1 MNIPRSEYP
10 RPQFVRNEWIN
21 LNGEWEF
28 EIDNGRS
35 GRERNLQTKEHLDS
49 KITVPFCPESKLS
62 GLAHTDFMEAVWYKK
77 TVTLPEGWQGDGRRT
92 ILHIGA
98 CDYETEVF
106 VNGTSV
112 GRHIGGFIS
121 FEFDIT
127 SALKEGAN
135 DIVIT
140 ATDLLRRNAQPG
152 GKQSKRF
159 GSFGC
164 FYTRTTG
171 IWQTVWLENVPDAYI
186 KKTKCTP
193 SLANKCLYIDANCIN
208 AHGKTVTATAYYN
221 GKKVGC
227 GTGVVVQ
234 AHALLTVELSELHL
248 WDVFAPELYDL
259 TLEMGDDK
267 VESYFG
273 MREVAVNDEKIYING
288 RPVFQRLILDQ
299 GFYPDGIFTAPSD
312 SELIAD
318 IQRSIDMGYNGARLH
333 QKIFEERFLYHADK
347 MGYLV
352 WGETGNWGLDVAAP
366 TAWQGFFPEWI
377 EAVERDY
384 NHPSIVVW
392 CPLNETQQNQNKWF
406 VKHCVDLTHALD
418 STRPVIDSS
427 GWYHE
432 WNLSDIA
439 DIHDYDQ
446 NPETFKAHYDGLNES
461 KTAAI
466 ESRHPREVPRPVFVS
481 EYGGIWWNPEQA
493 KTVDT
498 DKTKSWGYG
507 NRVTSE
513 EEWLYRYK
521 GLADALL
528 DNPSICALCY
538 TQLTD
543 VEQEQNGLY
552 TYDRKP
558 KFDPAVLAPIMR
570 RKAAIEEE

>member
-1 MNIPRSEYP
+1 MNIPRPEYP
-10 RPQFVRNEWIN
+10 RPQFVRPEWMN

-35 GRERNLQTKEHLDS
+35 GRERNLQNKEHLDM
-49 KITVPFCPESKLS
+49 KITVPFCPECKLS

-77 TVTLPEGWQGDGRRT
+77 TVTLPSDWQKEGRRT

-98 CDYETEVF
+98 CDYQTEVF
-106 VNGTSV
+106 INGKSV
-112 GRHIGGFIS
+112 GSHIGGFIS

-127 SALKEGAN
+127 SALVEGEN
-135 DIVIT
+135 SIVIT
-140 ATDLLRRNAQPG
+140 ATDLLRKSLQPG

-159 GSFGC
+159 DSYGC

-171 IWQTVWLENVPDAYI
+171 IWQTVWLENVPNSYI
-186 KKTKCTP
+186 ISTKCTP
-193 SLANKCLYIDANCIN
+193 SVANSALYIDAKCAN
-208 AHGKTVTATAYYN
+208 AHGKTITATALYD
-221 GKKVGC
+221 GKVVGKASSR
-227 GTGVVVQ
+227 VVQ
-234 AHALLTVELSELHL
+234 MHALLSIDLSELHI
-248 WDVFAPELYDL
+248 WDVFKPELYDL
-259 TLEMGDDK
+259 ILELENDK

-273 MREVAVNDEKIYING
+273 MREVAVDDGKIYLNG

-299 GFYPDGIFTAPSD
+299 GFYPDGLFTAPSD
-312 SELIAD
+312 AELIAD

-352 WGETGNWGLDVAAP
+352 WGETGNWGLDIAQAG
-366 TAWQGFFPEWI
+366 AWQGFFPEWL
-377 EAVERDY
+377 EAVARDY
-384 NHPSIVVW
+384 NHPAIVGW

-406 VKHCVDLTHALD
+406 VKYSCDLTRALD
-418 STRPVIDSS
+418 PTRPVIDSS
-427 GWYHE
+427 GWFHE
-432 WNLSDIA
+432 WNLSDIP
-439 DIHDYDQ
+439 DTHDYDQ
-446 NPETFKAHYDGLNES
+446 NPETFKERYDGLN
-461 KTAAI
+461 TGDGTLPIRRAHDI
-466 ESRHPREVPRPVFVS
+466 PRPIFMS
-481 EYGGIWWNPEQA
+481 EYGGIWWNPEEA
-493 KTVDT
+493 ATMDPEK
-498 DKTKSWGYG
+498 KKSWGYG

-528 DNPSICALCY
+528 DNPSMCALCY